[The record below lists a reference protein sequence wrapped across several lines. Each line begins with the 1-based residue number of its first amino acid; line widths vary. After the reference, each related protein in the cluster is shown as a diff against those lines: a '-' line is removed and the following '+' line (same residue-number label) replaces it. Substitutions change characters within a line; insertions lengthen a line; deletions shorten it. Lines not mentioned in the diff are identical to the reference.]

1 MMRSMQKV
9 LTGSFFPA
17 LIAFPL
23 TTGFGSGL
31 KDLLFRRNQPVLK
44 GNDPNADINI
54 LFLHHSTGRNIW
66 KGGVKEWFKK
76 YNYDHG
82 TNYSMVEQDFP
93 KRMPYGWN
101 NYPFDYWNIW
111 VDHAGDKPYKDEP
124 TLEMITKK
132 FDVVIWK
139 HCFPCSNIEP
149 DTGKPD
155 ITASRKTIGNY
166 KLQYEALKE
175 KMKEFPETK
184 FIVWTG
190 AALVKENTDEP
201 TAMRAM
207 EFFNWVREEWDE
219 KGDNIFI
226 WDFQSLETEGDLYL
240 KDEYAK
246 EPSNSHPNEDF
257 SRRTAPL
264 FCQRIVD
271 VIEGRGDSGNID
283 GSK

>member
-1 MMRSMQKV
+1 MVEAVMIIAISVLMIMVIPIFAGLRS
-9 LTGSFFPA
+9 GW
-17 LIAFPL
+17 
-23 TTGFGSGL
+23 
-31 KDLLFRRNQPVLK
+31 KDLLFTKKQPVLK
-44 GNDPNADINI
+44 ENDPNADINI
-54 LFLHHSTGRNIW
+54 LFFHHSTGRNIW
-66 KGGVKEWFKK
+66 KGGVKEWFEK
-76 YNYDHG
+76 YNMDHD
-82 TNYSMVEQDFP
+82 TNYSIVDQDLP
-93 KRMPYGWN
+93 KRTPYGWN
-101 NYPFDYWNIW
+101 NYPFDYWKIW
-111 VDHAGDKPYKDEP
+111 VDNTGDKPYKDEP

-149 DTGKPD
+149 DNGEPD
-155 ITASRKTIGNY
+155 ITSNRKTIGNY
-166 KLQYEALKE
+166 KVQYKALKE

-190 AALVKENTDEP
+190 ASLVKDNTDEP
-201 TAMRAM
+201 AAVRAK
-207 EFFNWVREEWDE
+207 EFFDWVREEWDE

-226 WDFQSLETEGDLYL
+226 WDFQSLETEGGLYL

-246 EPSNSHPNEDF
+246 DPSNSHPNEDF
-257 SRRTAPL
+257 SRRIAPL